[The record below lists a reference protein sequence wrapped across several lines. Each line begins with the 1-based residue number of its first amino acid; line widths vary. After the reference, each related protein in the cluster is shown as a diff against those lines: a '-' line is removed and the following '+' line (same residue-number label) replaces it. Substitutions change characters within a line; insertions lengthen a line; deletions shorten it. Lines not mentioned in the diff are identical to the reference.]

1 MHPAAAPSRCPHACG
16 FLAAAAA
23 KPFGLEP
30 NRGVRDHGSDSL
42 RKGLQTLDSVWLA
55 DKAFMAGDTLSAADL
70 LVACQIEML
79 R

>member
-1 MHPAAAPSRCPHACG
+1 
-16 FLAAAAA
+16 
-23 KPFGLEP
+23 
-30 NRGVRDHGSDSL
+30 VRDHGSDSL